1 MNRPKKYYLLWKGTE
16 TGPYDAAEIS
26 RMAKFG
32 RIGPMHKIREEGSSE
47 YVGARDFRP
56 ESEGGL
62 AKRGACGLLNSEK
75 FERLLYVLAGLSFV
89 SAWMF
94 AAYAAAALAAAAG
107 GNSRIL
113 RATFP
118 MALAFFACGM
128 AFFKLLLPMLE
139 R

>member
-1 MNRPKKYYLLWKGTE
+1 MKSKKKYYLLWKGAE
-16 TGPYDAAEIS
+16 SGPYDADEIS

-32 RIGPMHKIREEGSSE
+32 RIGSMHKIREEGSSE

-56 ESEGGL
+56 ENGGGL
-62 AKRGACGLLNSEK
+62 AKCGARAFLNSEN
-75 FERLLYVLAGLSFV
+75 FEKLLYVLAGLSFV
-89 SAWMF
+89 SAWLF

-113 RATFP
+113 RVTLP
-118 MALAFFACGM
+118 MAIVFCACGM
-128 AFFKLLLPMLE
+128 AFFKLFLPMLE

>member
-1 MNRPKKYYLLWKGTE
+1 MKRPKKYYLLWKGVE

-32 RIGPMHKIREEGSSE
+32 RIGPMHKIRKEGSSE

-62 AKRGACGLLNSEK
+62 AKCGLLNSEK
-75 FERLLYVLAGLSFV
+75 FEGLLYVLAGLSFV
-89 SAWMF
+89 SAWLF

-113 RATFP
+113 RATLP